1 MTSKSCLS
9 QNLTYGHDGA
19 NAALQLAV
27 QLSLCVL
34 VQRPSRL
41 RYKGFIGLTFHRC
54 DRGRQLGVQPSAL
67 CGFVQRAGRLG
78 QGYSVWV
85 IGVLLGF
92 SLSAKMYC

>member
-1 MTSKSCLS
+1 MRMRNKMTSKSCLS

-41 RYKGFIGLTFHRC
+41 RYK
-54 DRGRQLGVQPSAL
+54 VSE
-67 CGFVQRAGRLG
+67 V
-78 QGYSVWV
+78 
-85 IGVLLGF
+85 
-92 SLSAKMYC
+92 